1 MGRTWKWGEGE
12 STVEG
17 ENIFASL
24 EYSCSKKTSSNTPS
38 NIITLWRWLLLSR
51 KLQEFSKWLSNFTV
65 TVETISRNL
74 VRFYSLHINFA
85 KFSFSHMVSHIRG
98 MFQYLLSTFKCDFLF
113 LSFFFVEPS
122 PNNTFFCCFGFCFVL
137 FLIYLCVGCFVWCCN
152 SLALISINDFVN
164 TVSFHTMCIP
174 KC

>member
-1 MGRTWKWGEGE
+1 MGRTWKWGEWE

-17 ENIFASL
+17 ENRFASL

-38 NIITLWRWLLLSR
+38 NVITLRRWLLLSR

-98 MFQYLLSTFKCDFLF
+98 IFQYLLSTFKCDFLF

-122 PNNTFFCCFGFCFVL
+122 PNNTFFVVLCFVL
-137 FLIYLCVGCFVWCCN
+137 FFDLFVCWLFCLMLQFISSNINQWFIQYCV
-152 SLALISINDFVN
+152 
-164 TVSFHTMCIP
+164 IP
-174 KC
+174 YYVYT